1 MLLNDR
7 QIDFFKDTFNMG
19 VGKGVQVLN
28 SMLNS
33 NIILNVP
40 EIYYVNNPREIFTKL
55 EDSVSTVNLKFDG
68 ILKGDCQLL
77 FPSESALKLVKN
89 VTGQMYDGIETDFDA
104 MSEGVI
110 KEIGNIVLNS
120 VMGVLGNTLNI
131 NLVYS
136 VPTFTECAMEELLSI
151 DFAEKSTVGVIGRI
165 EFKIEAMDVEGE
177 VLTIF
182 KMGSF
187 DNVLENM
194 DRIINA

>member
-104 MSEGVI
+104 VSEGVI